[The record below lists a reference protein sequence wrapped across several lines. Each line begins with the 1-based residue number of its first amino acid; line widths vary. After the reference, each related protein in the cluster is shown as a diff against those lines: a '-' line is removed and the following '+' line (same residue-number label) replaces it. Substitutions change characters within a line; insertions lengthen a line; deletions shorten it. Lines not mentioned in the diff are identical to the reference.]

1 MRTIK
6 KIKGIPVLLVMIM
19 TALFSELPA
28 ITFSQSA
35 GKDYSTIYFYRLKQ
49 GLMSGAN
56 SVEVKIMMNDKEI
69 GSLTNGTRLTYK
81 FYSEGSI
88 KIKCVGVFGSGVIG
102 QPYVTTIDF
111 KHGEEYHIGLQAFSM
126 TGVKGEILDEK
137 QKNKMNKEVWADQ
150 TNREEDKSDPIIK
163 K

>member
-1 MRTIK
+1 
-6 KIKGIPVLLVMIM
+6 VLAVMIM
-19 TALFSELPA
+19 TAVFFELPSK
-28 ITFSQSA
+28 TFGQTP
-35 GKDYSTIYFYRLKQ
+35 GKDYTTIYFYRLKQ
-49 GLMSGAN
+49 GMMSGAN

-81 FYSEGSI
+81 LYSEGSI

-102 QPYVTTIDF
+102 SPYVTTIDF
-111 KHGEEYHIGLQAFSM
+111 KHGDEYHIGLQAFSM

-137 QKNKMNKEVWADQ
+137 QKNKMNKETWADQ
-150 TNREEDKSDPIIK
+150 TTKEEDKADPIIK